1 LRVLLFLLLYVLSSA
16 ISGAQPIAPHADY
29 ERILVPIA
37 PTGPTYLRPGA
48 HGSRWQSILMVRNAG
63 DQPAEVFHPFEIF
76 HCLIIIL
83 CEPGKAMPPHS
94 TASTTDE
101 QDWSS
106 SMFATIGSAQ
116 PRQGAFMHV
125 RRGQADEVFFDLL
138 VREVT
143 SAAENQGTRIPL
155 VRESEMFTRPV
166 ELLNVTLTEAVRG
179 RLRLYAMPAAAPPL
193 VRVEMYSLGG
203 EDLLGEVTLA
213 LEPGL
218 RANFP
223 RYAEAVLEPPRFTF
237 ESGQPVRLRI
247 TPLGEEFAYWAFVSL
262 TNNETQLISIVTP
275 E

>member
-1 LRVLLFLLLYVLSSA
+1 
-16 ISGAQPIAPHADY
+16 
-29 ERILVPIA
+29 
-37 PTGPTYLRPGA
+37 
-48 HGSRWQSILMVRNAG
+48 M
-63 DQPAEVFHPFEIF
+63 EVFHPFEIF

-94 TASTTDE
+94 TANTTDE
-101 QDWSS
+101 QDWGSS
-106 SMFATIGSAQ
+106 LFA
-116 PRQGAFMHV
+116 RMGAIDRGPGALMHV
-125 RRGQADEVFFDLL
+125 RRGQTDQVFFDLL

-155 VRESEMFTRPV
+155 VRESEMFARPV
-166 ELLNVTLTEAVRG
+166 ELLNVTLTETVRG

-193 VRVEMYSLGG
+193 VRVEMYPLEG

-218 RANFP
+218 RSNFP
-223 RYAEAVLEPPRFTF
+223 RYAEAVLEPPRFAF